1 MSNLFFVLIQEMQII
16 NIIDDPQSGEQPL
29 LNKEYEKQVKQ
40 EEKKIFVYWIT
51 SGRKATLELQLI
63 LKEE

>member
-1 MSNLFFVLIQEMQII
+1 MQII

-29 LNKEYEKQVKQ
+29 LNKEYEKQ
-40 EEKKIFVYWIT
+40 EEKNFVYWIT
-51 SGRKATLELQLI
+51 SGRKSYIELQLI